1 MSKDWTPEE
10 IQAAS
15 AAMAAAGQLSY
26 EEFTAEVEAAQAA
39 KARIEAFA
47 KVQADGNHFCP
58 RCGRFSVK
66 DRLHA
71 NALSR
76 YIDVSICDECGL
88 DEAVRA
94 MANEPLPLREWTIA
108 NGQPKGGS
116 EA

>member
-15 AAMAAAGQLSY
+15 AAMAAAGQPSY

-39 KARIEAFA
+39 KARIDAFA
-47 KVQADGNHFCP
+47 KEQVDGVHFCP

-66 DRLHA
+66 DRLHT

-76 YIDVSICDECGL
+76 YFDVYICDECGL

-94 MANEPLPLREWTIA
+94 MADEPIPLREWA
-108 NGQPKGGS
+108 VAKGLPEGGS